1 MNSDESLKLS
11 IIIPVYNETSTLR
24 EIVRRVN
31 SVHVDVPTGFGPYS
45 HLGETIRVEKEII
58 AVDDGSTDGSRE
70 ILEEEA
76 QQGHLRAFF
85 HERNAGKGA
94 AVRTGFEQATGNFVV
109 IQDAD
114 LEYDP
119 REYRL
124 LLQPILEGR
133 AKVVYGSRFRGG
145 PTKTMFFHHML
156 GNRFLTLVT
165 NILYDTIL
173 TDMET
178 CYKCFQTEIIHD
190 MRIRSRSFDF
200 EPEVTAKILKRGY
213 RIYEVPIS
221 YTGREFE
228 EGKKI
233 SWRDGFAAIWT
244 LIKYR
249 FID

>member
-1 MNSDESLKLS
+1 LKLS
-11 IIIPVYNETSTLR
+11 IIIPVYNEAATLR
-24 EIVRRVN
+24 EILRRVRAVKVVVRVGFEAFDN
-31 SVHVDVPTGFGPYS
+31 NGQSVH
-45 HLGETIRVEKEII
+45 LEKEIVV
-58 AVDDGSTDGSRE
+58 VDDGSHDASRD
-70 ILEEEA
+70 ILRQESA
-76 QQGHLRAFF
+76 AGDLRVFY
-85 HERNAGKGA
+85 HERNQGKGA
-94 AVRTGFEQATGNFVV
+94 AVRTGFENATGDFFV

-119 REYRL
+119 REYGV

-145 PTKTMFFHHML
+145 PTKTMFFWHMM

-165 NILYDTIL
+165 NLLYDTIL
-173 TDMET
+173 SDMET
-178 CYKCFQTEIIHD
+178 CYKCFVAD
-190 MRIRSRSFDF
+190 VIRDIPLRAHGFEF
-200 EPEVTAKILKRGY
+200 EPEVTAKVLKRGH

-233 SWRDGFAAIWT
+233 SPWRDGFKAVWT

-249 FID
+249 FTD